1 MQEALYRK
9 YRPDSLKKLVG
20 QSDAVT
26 LIEKQIK
33 NNNLSH
39 AYLFSGPRGVGKTSL
54 ARIIATTLG
63 CDPVFDITEID
74 AASHNKVDDIRELND
89 SINFIAS
96 SPGKKRVFILDEVH
110 MLSNAASNAFLKTLE
125 EPPEHVIFI
134 LATTEPE
141 RVLETIKSRTTHI
154 AFKRIGNDEII
165 STLNEIGKNEKIKI
179 NDDVLSYIANQS
191 EGSLRDAINLFE
203 QTHNTFGNKAT
214 IDDLYSILGKV
225 SIADLQQ
232 IIESINTQDTS
243 KILHILK
250 ANYSKGL
257 QPLDILNSITD
268 LFRNIFYFKYLPDD
282 DTFLV
287 ISESENTLVKHS
299 NEFIT
304 AKQLSRVLDLLD
316 ELNQTIVN
324 APSQE
329 LKLELFLIKLIKP
342 QLASDIK
349 SISRRVD
356 LLEGEQNIIED
367 FVEEIPTTQ
376 QTPKLKNNTE
386 KKTKSPIKA
395 PKNKAPKKDLE
406 NFDVYWPKILQE
418 GKNILTPRK
427 YSYITLV
434 SPQIEDKETLTLY
447 VDDENEYLITELKK
461 SQDILEFIESEIAKI
476 MGLKVSIQV
485 KAAKG
490 LSENSITK
498 NNVQENISEV
508 FDIENID

>member
-191 EGSLRDAINLFE
+191 DGSLRDAINLFE

-243 KILHILK
+243 EILNILK
-250 ANYSKGL
+250 VNYSKGL
-257 QPLDILNSITD
+257 QPLDILNSITE

-282 DTFLV
+282 DTFLA

-367 FVEEIPTTQ
+367 VIEEIPTTQ

-386 KKTKSPIKA
+386 KKTKSPI
-395 PKNKAPKKDLE
+395 KAPKKDLE

-434 SPQIEDKETLTLY
+434 SPQIEDKEILTLY

-461 SQDILEFIESEIAKI
+461 SHDILEFIESEIAKI

-490 LSENSITK
+490 LSANSSTE
-498 NNVQENISEV
+498 NNVQENIGEV

>member
-191 EGSLRDAINLFE
+191 DGSLRDAINLFE

-243 KILHILK
+243 EILNILK
-250 ANYSKGL
+250 VNYSKGL
-257 QPLDILNSITD
+257 QPLDILNSITE

-282 DTFLV
+282 DTFLA

-299 NEFIT
+299 NELIT

-356 LLEGEQNIIED
+356 LLEGEQNIQDE
-367 FVEEIPTTQ
+367 VVKE
-376 QTPKLKNNTE
+376 TPSSKQMPKPKQNTE
-386 KKTKSPIKA
+386 KKTKSTI
-395 PKNKAPKKDLE
+395 KAPKKDLE

-434 SPQIEDKETLTLY
+434 SPQIEDKENLTLY
-447 VDDENEYLITELKK
+447 VDDENDYLITELKK

-490 LSENSITK
+490 LSENSSTE